1 MTDPASDRPQ
11 ETTGE
16 TASDRP
22 QETTGDPTRERN
34 GLLVL
39 VPTPLGNLGDL
50 PPRAAAVLAEADV
63 VACEDTRHTG
73 KLLSLVGIR
82 AHRLVAVHEHN
93 EAAMA
98 AVVVDWVRLGQTV
111 ALVTDAGLPG
121 VSDPGQRVVQAVA
134 AAGLRVTVV
143 PGASAGVAALVIS
156 GLPTDRWVF
165 EGFLPR
171 KGSERTQR
179 LAELAAERRTIVLYE
194 APHRLNATLAAL
206 RRACGDD
213 RQLVIVR
220 ELTKLHEEVW
230 RGTLAESAD
239 RPAPRGEHVIVLA
252 GAPAP
257 EEASDEAIEEAL
269 AGQFRTG
276 ADQKA
281 AIAAVAAALGARKG
295 RVYDIAVK
303 MRATPSPADRI
314 PGA

>member
-1 MTDPASDRPQ
+1 MTDPASNPTRDP
-11 ETTGE
+11 
-16 TASDRP
+16 ASNPTRDDLS
-22 QETTGDPTRERN
+22 DPTRGSA

-50 PPRAAAVLAEADV
+50 PPRAATVLAEADV

-73 KLLSLVGIR
+73 KLLSLIGIR
-82 AHRLVAVHEHN
+82 AHRLVALHEHN

-98 AVVVDWVRLGQTV
+98 AVVVDWIRLGQTV
-111 ALVTDAGLPG
+111 ALATDAGLPG

-171 KGSERTQR
+171 KGAERTQR
-179 LAELAAERRTIVLYE
+179 LAELAAERRTTVLYE
-194 APHRLNATLAAL
+194 APHRLDATLAAL
-206 RRACGDD
+206 RRTCGDD
-213 RQLVIVR
+213 RRVVIVR

-230 RGTLAESAD
+230 RGTLAESAE

-257 EEASDEAIEEAL
+257 EEATDEVIEEAL

-276 ADQKA
+276 ADRKA
-281 AIAAVAAALGARKG
+281 AIAAVAAALGARKR
-295 RVYDIAVK
+295 RVYEIAVT
-303 MRATPSPADRI
+303 MRANPSAIDRI
-314 PGA
+314 TGV

>member
-1 MTDPASDRPQ
+1 MTGPVGEP
-11 ETTGE
+11 TGE
-16 TASDRP
+16 KTS
-22 QETTGDPTRERN
+22 DPTRATS

-50 PPRAAAVLAEADV
+50 PPRAAAVLAGADV

-82 AHRLVAVHEHN
+82 ARRLVAVHEHN
-93 EAAMA
+93 EAVMA
-98 AVVVDWVRLGQTV
+98 AVVADWVRLGQTV

-121 VSDPGQRVVQAVA
+121 VSDPGQRVVRAVA

-206 RRACGDD
+206 RQTCGAD
-213 RQLVIVR
+213 RPVVIVR

-230 RGTLAESAD
+230 RGTLAESTS

-252 GAPAP
+252 GAPVP
-257 EEASDEAIEEAL
+257 EDASDAAIEQAL
-269 AGQFRTG
+269 AGEFRTG
-276 ADQKA
+276 ADRKA

-295 RVYDIAVK
+295 RVYDIAVA
-303 MRATPSPADRI
+303 MRTDPPPRDRI
-314 PGA
+314 PGD